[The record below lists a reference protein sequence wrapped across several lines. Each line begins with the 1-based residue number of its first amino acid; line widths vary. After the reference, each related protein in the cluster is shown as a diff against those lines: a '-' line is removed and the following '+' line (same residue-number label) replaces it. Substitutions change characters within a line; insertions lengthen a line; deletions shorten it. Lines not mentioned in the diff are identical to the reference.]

1 MKLSKS
7 AKEHII
13 VAIASETVGE
23 EVIQAIEDSGGAGAV
38 SSVNTMTGDVV
49 LTKSDVGLNNV
60 PNVNATNPANISQT
74 SSYRFVT
81 DIEKAAWS
89 AKQDALGFTAEDSAN
104 KATDLTSPDNIKYPT
119 TQAMVTA
126 LSGKAN
132 SSHTHALSDL
142 TQSGA
147 TTGQVVTWS
156 GSAWAA
162 ATPAGGSSVWGGIT
176 GDLID
181 QTDLQSALDAK
192 VSKAG
197 DTVTGILTFEDP
209 LIAERSITLDSI
221 NGMHYH
227 DNASSPLNYSLDM
240 DLTAAGLRVT
250 QNATT
255 GTVVNTTFETGT
267 YHIDVTD
274 ASGAFSE
281 SQFSINS
288 YMEHTPASSVVTN
301 TIAMD
306 PISGTIKI
314 TSYDDDTSI
323 TAPILPVSPEDV
335 AVKQYVDDGLA
346 VKFDEPAGTV
356 SQYIRGD
363 GSLANFPSTGGGG
376 SSVSYYLNGGT
387 ASDIA
392 TYYQMSKLAVVG
404 TNADFTAS
412 TGSTVLIAQF
422 MTDAGDPS
430 LLNIPAGNWNFELY
444 FSASSGGG
452 SPSFYVELYKYNGV
466 SSTLIASNS
475 ATPENITGDTSID
488 LYFTALAIPS
498 TTLASTDRLE
508 IRVYV
513 NRSSRNI
520 TLHTQDSHL
529 CQIITNFSS
538 GLLSLNG
545 LVAQNQ
551 FFATGTTG
559 TDFNISSSG
568 STHTFNIPV
577 SSATNTGL
585 LSSSDWTTFNN
596 KLSKG
601 VKTIFCIDNG
611 DYATGQ
617 AAVDAASQGD
627 TILFGAKAGGWG
639 DIVIPSGKG
648 ISILGL
654 QADDSKYVRTGSI
667 TFSPTSGTI
676 GVNEVYISN
685 LYITSATQAAV
696 LFGGSVAA
704 RLRVYNCYIAPTSNQ
719 KAVSLTNTVTT
730 SPSVYSSAY
739 FNSCVIDAG
748 VSTSSVFE
756 SNTPY
761 VRITHSTID
770 GGSMSLQL
778 NAGSLE
784 SDNNTF
790 SLDRLGE
797 IINVAGGTFLCTR
810 SSILNATTNGSG
822 VLLAA
827 GAVFGNVS
835 NVFSVAT
842 GTGYCIRG
850 IGGVHAYAYITFANS
865 ALLAFNVKVQSTLTN
880 VPYTVAFTLAP

>member
-7 AKEHII
+7 GKEHII
-13 VAIASETVGE
+13 VAIANEVVGE
-23 EVIQAIEDSGGAGAV
+23 EVIQAIEDSSGAGAV
-38 SSVNTMTGDVV
+38 TSVNTRVGDVV

-81 DIEKAAWS
+81 DTEKSTWNG
-89 AKQDALGFTAEDSAN
+89 KQDALGFTAEDSAN

-197 DTVTGILTFEDP
+197 DTVTGTLTFEDP

-346 VKFDEPAGTV
+346 VKFDDPAGTV

-392 TYYQMSKLAVVG
+392 TYYQMSKIAVVG

-412 TGSTVLIAQF
+412 TGSTVLIAKF

-430 LLNIPAGNWNFELY
+430 LLNIPAGNWNLELY
-444 FSASSGGG
+444 FSASSNGG

-475 ATPENITGDTSID
+475 ATPEQITGGTSID

-513 NRSSRNI
+513 TRSGRNI

-545 LVAQNQ
+545 LVSQNQ

-585 LSSSDWTTFNN
+585 LSSTNWTTFNN

-627 TILFGAKAGGWG
+627 TILFGAKSGGWG

-719 KAVSLTNTVTT
+719 RAVSLTNTVTT

-748 VSTSSVFE
+748 ISTSSVFE

-778 NAGSLE
+778 NAGTLE
-784 SDNNTF
+784 SDNNTY
-790 SLDRLGE
+790 SLDRVGE
-797 IINVAGGTFLCTR
+797 IINIAGGTLLCTR
-810 SSILNATTNGSG
+810 SSIANATTNGSG